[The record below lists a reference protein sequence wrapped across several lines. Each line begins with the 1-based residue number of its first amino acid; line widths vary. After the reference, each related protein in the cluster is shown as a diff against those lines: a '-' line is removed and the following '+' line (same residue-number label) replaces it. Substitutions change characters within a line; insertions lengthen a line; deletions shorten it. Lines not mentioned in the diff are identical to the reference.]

1 MIFCYTTFTMNISK
15 KTLVLLEIIGLA
27 VITFALA
34 GILLFFPKLTNAPKN
49 EEKPI
54 QQIPVNVVNLDN
66 LSNNDHVTPKQVITG
81 TVPGF
86 WFFEGSFPV
95 TLRDINGNTLTTITA
110 TTTEDWMVTT
120 NVHFTVTLPDTFSYN
135 GVGDI
140 LFKKDDPSDGE
151 ALFNPETDQYIV
163 PVIFENN

>member
-1 MIFCYTTFTMNISK
+1 MNISK
-15 KTLVLLEIIGLA
+15 KTLVLLEIVGLA

-49 EEKPI
+49 EEKLI

-86 WFFEGSFPV
+86 WFFEASFPV
-95 TLRDINGNTLTTITA
+95 TLRDVNGDTIAVVTA

-120 NVHFTVTLPDTFSYN
+120 NVHFTVTLPETFTYT
-135 GVGDI
+135 GVGSL
-140 LFKKDDPSDGE
+140 LFRKDDPSDGE
-151 ALFNPETDQYIV
+151 APFNAETDQYVV
-163 PVIFENN
+163 PVIFEND

>member
-1 MIFCYTTFTMNISK
+1 MNISK
-15 KTLVLLEIIGLA
+15 KTLVFLEITGLA
-27 VITFALA
+27 LITLLMA

-49 EEKPI
+49 ENV
-54 QQIPVNVVNLDN
+54 PVQVAPVAVVNLDN
-66 LSNNDHVTPKQVITG
+66 VSDNDHVTPKQVITG

-95 TLRDINGNTLTTITA
+95 TLRDINGNTITTITA

-120 NVHFTVTLPDTFSYN
+120 NVHFTVTLPDAFSYN
-135 GVGDI
+135 GVGNI

-151 ALFNPETDQYIV
+151 APFNPETDQYIV
-163 PVIFENN
+163 PVIFEND

>member
-1 MIFCYTTFTMNISK
+1 MNISK
-15 KTLVLLEIIGLA
+15 KTLVLLEIVGLA

-49 EEKPI
+49 EEKLI
-54 QQIPVNVVNLDN
+54 QQIPANVINLDN
-66 LSNNDHVTPKQVITG
+66 LSDNDHVTPKQVITG

-95 TLRDINGNTLTTITA
+95 TLRDINGNTITTITA

-120 NVHFTVTLPDTFSYN
+120 NVHFTVTLPDAFSYN
-135 GVGDI
+135 GVGNI

-151 ALFNPETDQYIV
+151 APFNPETDQYIV
-163 PVIFENN
+163 PVIFEND